1 MISYN
6 FGAEKYERIK
16 EILKIGVAT
25 VTGLGI
31 LFYLAINFFS
41 HDIIAMF
48 VKNDENLFI
57 ITKEAVRLYSF
68 TYVLMGIN
76 IIISAYFTAIEDALT
91 SALLSIL
98 RGVIFINILL
108 YILPLVL
115 DSKGIWLSAPANEV
129 ITLVF
134 SVMIFLTF
142 GIKKIKSKVVEIKIK
157 KSA

>member
-68 TYVLMGIN
+68 TYMLMGIN

-134 SVMIFLTF
+134 SVMIFL
-142 GIKKIKSKVVEIKIK
+142 IKI
-157 KSA
+157 